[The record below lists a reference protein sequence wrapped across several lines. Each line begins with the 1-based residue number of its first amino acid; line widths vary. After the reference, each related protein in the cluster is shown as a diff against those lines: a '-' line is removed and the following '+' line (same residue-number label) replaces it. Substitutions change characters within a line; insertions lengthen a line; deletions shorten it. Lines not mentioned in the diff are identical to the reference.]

1 MGKMRY
7 ICKVNAYVM
16 NCRYFRVMPNA
27 YEEEGGIVISPDVN
41 ACPHVYD
48 GEDVER
54 GKVFV
59 YELRDG
65 KYCPYLMGPWAVN
78 LVDENLKTLLDEYVA
93 GIKDMDNP
101 LSVSKAD
108 IKLSVSF
115 FDSMLDI
122 LVVKTANGIESG
134 VYRINTNGNG
144 LAYPGNPIFKF

>member
-1 MGKMRY
+1 
-7 ICKVNAYVM
+7 M

-27 YEEEGGIVISPDVN
+27 YEEKAGDADSPDWG

-59 YELRDG
+59 YELKGG

-115 FDSMLDI
+115 LI
-122 LVVKTANGIESG
+122 VCLT
-134 VYRINTNGNG
+134 Y
-144 LAYPGNPIFKF
+144 